1 MTADEIIKT
10 LEMCMN
16 DKKCFENNC
25 PFIDSE
31 DCVAEVNTATI
42 KLLRELQEENKQLKE
57 DINEFEEAEPINY
70 IIGSREDLIQNLKEA
85 NTHLLICLEDI
96 KYPLE
101 EREQELLKG
110 AEFASRIILDK
121 LIKEDIAEVLRIL
134 GKQQKCQ

>member
-57 DINEFEEAEPINY
+57 SQWVSVEDRLPEVDKRYGEIDVLVCMDDEFIATATFVEGEGFELWDESGEVIAWQHLPEPPRKEE
-70 IIGSREDLIQNLKEA
+70 
-85 NTHLLICLEDI
+85 
-96 KYPLE
+96 
-101 EREQELLKG
+101 
-110 AEFASRIILDK
+110 
-121 LIKEDIAEVLRIL
+121 
-134 GKQQKCQ
+134 